1 MTTLASGLM
10 DHQRLSGTEPWIIR
24 DKSVSWGR
32 EALWVFRRGSY
43 LPQKS
48 RS

>member
-1 MTTLASGLM
+1 MTTLASQLM
-10 DHQRLSGTEPWIIR
+10 DHQGLSGTEPWIIH

-32 EALWVFRRGSY
+32 ETFQVFPRGSY